1 MKTIRILLATI
12 FAVSMVA
19 GLNACTTE
27 QAAKVSAGTII
38 DVRTAEE
45 FAEGHLEGAINIDV
59 ESGDFEQLVG
69 DLDIEGEY
77 QLYCRSGRR
86 SAIAKE
92 KMLELGFTN
101 VTDLGSLEEAAEATG
116 IAITP

>member
-1 MKTIRILLATI
+1 
-12 FAVSMVA
+12 MVA

-27 QAAKVSAGTII
+27 QAAKVAAGTII

-45 FAEGHLEGAINIDV
+45 YAAGHLEGAINIDV
-59 ESGDFEQLVG
+59 ESGDFEQLVSEL
-69 DLDIEGEY
+69 DLEGEY

-86 SAIAKE
+86 SAIATE
-92 KMLELGFTN
+92 KMLELGFTS
-101 VTDLGSLEEAAEATG
+101 VTDLGSLEEASAATG